1 MPTVYMVR
9 HGRAAAG
16 FGSHRDPSLDDLGR
30 RQAEAVADALA
41 STIAAPIA
49 ICSSPLARA
58 RETAAPLAKRWGAE
72 VAVEPR
78 IAEIPSPIDG
88 LQERSHWL
96 RGIMAGHWTGLPES
110 LLRWRQDMIDCV
122 LGFPADTVA
131 FCHFIAINV
140 IVSAS
145 MDDDRLIV
153 FRPDNGSITRFDTD
167 GSKLSLLELGAE
179 ASTKVN

>member
-16 FGSHRDPSLDDLGR
+16 FGSHRDPGLDDLGR
-30 RQAEAVADALA
+30 SQAEAVADALA
-41 STIAAPIA
+41 SAIAEPIA
-49 ICSSPLARA
+49 MVSSPLARA
-58 RETAAPLAKRWGAE
+58 RETAAPLAKRWNAE
-72 VAVEPR
+72 LAIEPR
-78 IAEIPSPIDG
+78 IAEIPSPIPD
-88 LQERSHWL
+88 LQERSRWL
-96 RGIMAGHWTGLPES
+96 RGIMAGRWSGLPDN

-122 LGFPADTVA
+122 LGFDADTIA

-140 IVSAS
+140 VVGAS

-167 GSKLSLLELGAE
+167 SGKLALLELGAE
-179 ASTKVN
+179 ASTTVN